1 MRIVLIGAGHGHLE
15 VARSAS
21 SIERIGASLT
31 LIDPGVF
38 WYSGLAT
45 GMLAGMY
52 APAVDQLDPRAL
64 IEASGG
70 QFVEGR
76 VVSINRRDRVV
87 ELSDGRKIQY
97 DLLSLSVGS
106 EVRSNLNSGAQVWPV
121 KPIADLARLRQHV
134 ERWPSDKELRLV
146 VVGGGPT
153 GSEISACLRALCRR
167 NQREGRV
174 TLVTSDESL
183 LDGAPSGAGRRL
195 RRELQSR
202 GIEVRFGERAT
213 GLESNLLSTDKGSK
227 IPFDALILATG
238 LSTNK
243 LITQLGLPY
252 DESRGLRVNRCLQ
265 SVEDDRIFAV
275 GDCADI
281 EGESLPR
288 LGVFGVKASPIL
300 VRNLIAAAG
309 NQPLRTYKP
318 QSRYLAVLNMG
329 DGYGLALWGRLWWF
343 GKSSM
348 KLKHRIDTRFL
359 DEYRSCYNQGRS
371 EVNASKRNR

>member
-15 VARSAS
+15 VARRAG

-31 LIDPGVF
+31 LIDPGAF

-52 APAVDQLDPRAL
+52 PPATDRLDPRAL

-70 QFVEGR
+70 HFVQGR
-76 VVSINRRDRVV
+76 VVSIDRHDRAVV
-87 ELSDGRKIQY
+87 LSDGRRIYY
-97 DLLSLSVGS
+97 DLLSLNVGS
-106 EVRSNLNSGAQVWPV
+106 EVQTSFDSDAPLWPV
-121 KPIADLARLRQHV
+121 KPIADLARLREHV
-134 ERWPSDKELRLV
+134 ERWPPDKELRLV

-153 GSEISACLRALCRR
+153 GSEIAACLRALCRR

-174 TLVTSDESL
+174 TLVTSGESL
-183 LDGAPSGAGRRL
+183 LDDAPWGARKRL
-195 RRELQSR
+195 RRELHRR

-213 GLESNLLSTDKGSK
+213 GHEGNLLRTDKGSK
-227 IPFDALILATG
+227 IPFDALVLATG
-238 LSTNK
+238 LRTSR
-243 LITQLGLPY
+243 LITKLGLPY
-252 DESRGLRVNRCLQ
+252 DESRGLRVTSCLQ

-281 EGESLPR
+281 EGERLPR
-288 LGVFGVKASPIL
+288 LGVFGVKAAPIL
-300 VRNLIAAAG
+300 VSNLIAAAG
-309 NQPLRTYKP
+309 SQPLSVYEP

-329 DGYGLALWGRLWWF
+329 DGYGLALRGRLWWF

-348 KLKHRIDTRFL
+348 RLKHRIDTRFL
-359 DEYRSCYNQGRS
+359 DDYRSCYS
-371 EVNASKRNR
+371 